1 MTNKLYYNDPYITEF
16 EAEVLSVSKHEAYC
30 DVVLDKTAF
39 FPEEGGQ
46 SSDTGYIGGGRVV
59 YVYENDGIV
68 YHRVAS
74 DICLGIVGCRI
85 DFTERFDKMQQHTA
99 EHILCGLIHSHY
111 GYNNVGFHLGD
122 DEVTFDI
129 DHVMTRDEID
139 KIEDLANE
147 VVFRNV
153 KVEAFFPTLT
163 ELENMSYRSK
173 LDIKEG
179 IRIVKIGD
187 VDTCACC
194 SPHVSHTGEIGI
206 IKCLGIMNHRG
217 GVRITMCAG
226 KRALIDYREKY
237 RNIKEI
243 SALLSE
249 PQETTAVALS
259 KYISD
264 TETLAFELKTVKRT
278 YAEALAD
285 GVSSDDNYVKVI
297 FGVGIDE
304 LRAFAN
310 KAVSS
315 VKGVLVALSGEDGD
329 YKYVIASLSAD
340 LKSLAPKINASLNG
354 KGGGTSRMIQGTM
367 HASLKEIQ
375 DFFNF
380 QVSI

>member
-1 MTNKLYYNDPYITEF
+1 MTNKLYYDDPYIAEF
-16 EAEVLSVSKHEAYC
+16 EAEVISVNKHDSYC

-46 SSDTGYIGGGRVV
+46 SSDTGYIGDGRVI

-68 YHRVAS
+68 YHRVTS
-74 DICLGIVGCRI
+74 NIPLGTVRCRI
-85 DFTERFDKMQQHTA
+85 DFSDRFDKMQQHTA

-129 DHVMTRDEID
+129 DHVMTRDAID

-147 VVFRNV
+147 VVFRNI
-153 KVEAFFPTLT
+153 KVEAFFPDFA
-163 ELENMSYRSK
+163 ELKNMSYRSK
-173 LDIKEG
+173 LDISEG

-194 SPHVSHTGEIGI
+194 APHVSHTGEIGI

-226 KRALIDYREKY
+226 KRALLDYREKY

-264 TETLAFELKTVKRT
+264 TETLAFELKNVKRT
-278 YAEALAD
+278 YAEALAN

-297 FGVGIDE
+297 SDVGIDE
-304 LRAFAN
+304 LRVFAN

-315 VKGVLVALSGEDGD
+315 VKGILVALSGADGD
-329 YKYVIASLSAD
+329 YKYVIASSNTD
-340 LKSLAPKINASLNG
+340 LKSLSQKINASLNG
-354 KGGGTSRMIQGTM
+354 KGGGTSHMIQGSM
-367 HASLKEIQ
+367 HSSLKEIQ

-380 QVSI
+380 